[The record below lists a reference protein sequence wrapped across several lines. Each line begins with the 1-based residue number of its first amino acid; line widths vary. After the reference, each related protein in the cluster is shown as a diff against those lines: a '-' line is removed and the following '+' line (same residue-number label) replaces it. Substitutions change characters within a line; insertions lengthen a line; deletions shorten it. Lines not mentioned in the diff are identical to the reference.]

1 MTQTV
6 SLAPPYALVEELR
19 QALDI
24 PSEDTANDVDL
35 QRALDAARTWIDYF
49 TGRTFGLTP
58 AGTARTAAA
67 ATETVVPL
75 IDLHS
80 TTPTVEVDTGGDR
93 SFATTLDPA
102 QYALS
107 PLSGPPFDQLLAW
120 PVPAGGLEP
129 YVFTPGELVRVTG
142 VWGRVDA
149 RGRLP
154 APVNQAALLL
164 GARWFA
170 RREAPFSVLQSAAL
184 DAFQTVP
191 AQDADVVSLLIP
203 LSLPGSPGAAAA
215 AERGLSPSGAA
226 TWVLV

>member
-19 QALDI
+19 QLLDLA
-24 PSEDTANDVDL
+24 SEDTASDVDL
-35 QRALDAARTWIDYF
+35 QRALDAAQSWIDWF
-49 TGRTFGLTP
+49 TGRTFGLTS
-58 AGTARTAAA
+58 AGTARTVAA

-75 IDLHS
+75 VDLQS
-80 TTPTVEVDTGGDR
+80 TSPLVEVDTAGDR

-107 PLSGPPFDQLLAW
+107 PLSGPPFDQLMAW
-120 PVPAGGLEP
+120 AVPAGGIEP

-142 VWGRVDA
+142 VWGCVDA

-164 GARWFA
+164 AARWFA
-170 RREAPFSVLQSAAL
+170 RREAPFAVLQSAAL

-191 AQDADVVSLLIP
+191 AQDADVLTLLIP

-215 AERGLSPSGAA
+215 AARGISPAGAS